1 MEYTICQSCG
11 MPLHQLNEFGTDKK
25 GFRIKDYCEYCYKN
39 GQFTSDS
46 TIDEMIEL
54 CAKYMTDI
62 PQNEAIEHLRRKL
75 PTLKRWAQKENT
87 QKEYHKSINKV
98 LDYINEHLNEK
109 PDLSTL
115 SQIAHVSPFHFH
127 RIFKAIIGENLGE
140 YVQRLRLEYVAGQ
153 LKTTDLSLNV
163 LAEKT
168 GYNSEQS
175 LSKAFKKYFGTPPS
189 IYKLASA
196 DTTDYNPLQLSP
208 LICKIEPKNI
218 IYIRVI
224 APYGTQK
231 VYDKA
236 WGELN
241 QFATDNNLLKT
252 SNEWLGISF
261 DDPSTTQSNKC
272 RFYACLTIDKPIT
285 PRGKIGCKNIKGG
298 LYAIFTHK
306 GSYSGLNEY
315 YKNIWFGWLPSA
327 NYRLRQATFFEKYIN
342 NPDIVKA
349 EDIITEIYIPVSPK

>member
-1 MEYTICQSCG
+1 

-62 PQNEAIEHLRRKL
+62 PQDEAIEHLRRKL

-115 SQIAHVSPFHFH
+115 SQIALVSPFHFH

-272 RFYACLTIDKPIT
+272 RFYACLTIDKPIN

-342 NPDIVKA
+342 NPDKVKA

>member
-1 MEYTICQSCG
+1 

-140 YVQRLRLEYVAGQ
+140 YVQRLRLEYVAGR

-236 WGELN
+236 WGKLN

-261 DDPSTTQSNKC
+261 DAPSTTQSNKC
-272 RFYACLTIDKPIT
+272 RFYACLTIDKPIN

-342 NPDIVKA
+342 NPDKVKA

>member
-189 IYKLASA
+189 IYKLASV

-272 RFYACLTIDKPIT
+272 RFYACLTIDKPIN

-342 NPDIVKA
+342 NPDKVKE